1 METSLRYDPSR
12 RALCLFAK
20 ERFASS
26 DDVILTVRSPSTPL
40 ARLVSLEKERANR
53 LPETHHSHPSRASS
67 VAAQVSGNL
76 DTRDGRME
84 GKAHVRKRLFAP
96 SRSTPLLP
104 DRADVGLT
112 YETVRDD
119 VRCGARVRKTVD
131 VSPSG
136 NGTSTLELKAGVSY
150 GMKHQKPEVE
160 GKLEL
165 TQKVFNFQE
174 DQDLRLRVGYD
185 LVTRKP
191 YANIRENNWSFK
203 TDFQKSWSVCYDL

>member
-40 ARLVSLEKERANR
+40 ARLVSLEKER
-53 LPETHHSHPSRASS
+53 ESSSRDSPFSSLASS